1 VTRFVL
7 AIGLLALIAAR
18 PHLATVWQER
28 TTTNSPGVNAPPA
41 VRDVNP
47 PFASHARC
55 AHHAKEASESE
66 VVLEGQRS
74 ETPAAR
80 TSYDCHPRTTLLW
93 GW

>member
-1 VTRFVL
+1 MTRFVL
-7 AIGLLALIAAR
+7 AIAFLALIAAR
-18 PHLATVWQER
+18 PHVATVWQER
-28 TTTNSPGVNAPPA
+28 TTTNSPRVNAPPA

-47 PFASHARC
+47 PFASFARC
-55 AHHAKEASESE
+55 AHHAKEATESE
-66 VVLEGQRS
+66 VVLERQRS